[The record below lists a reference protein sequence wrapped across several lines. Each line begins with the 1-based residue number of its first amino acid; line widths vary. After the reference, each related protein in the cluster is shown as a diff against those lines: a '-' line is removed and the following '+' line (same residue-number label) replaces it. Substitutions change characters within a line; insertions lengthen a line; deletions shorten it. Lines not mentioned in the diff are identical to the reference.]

1 MGNTSNASSI
11 YPGRMSAKDRRLLK
25 MILVIF
31 VWFVVCYLPITVSKI
46 WKSANDVHV
55 FNIMGYLLIYLT
67 TCINPLIYVL
77 MSSEYRRAYWNLL
90 RCHQTEK
97 QQQHQRAMKKHL
109 ESNRAAKTWSVY
121 KSSACEFR
129 PSRPDSKG
137 SCTHIHIHKAAR
149 YSNQRH
155 HLYSILNEDRNFL

>member
-11 YPGRMSAKDRRLLK
+11 YPGRMSVKDRRLLK

-31 VWFVVCYLPITVSKI
+31 VWFVICYLPITVAKI
-46 WKSANDVHV
+46 WKSANNVHV

-90 RCHQTEK
+90 RCHQSEQ

-109 ESNRAAKTWSVY
+109 ESNRVAKVV
-121 KSSACEFR
+121 
-129 PSRPDSKG
+129 
-137 SCTHIHIHKAAR
+137 
-149 YSNQRH
+149 
-155 HLYSILNEDRNFL
+155 